1 VASQV
6 PLPSVTYIVLRQRFG
21 IADQGCPGR
30 PKRITLGPCLADEEA
45 ASGVGLQ
52 VLGVR
57 GHIADEEEGLPERIE
72 RERHQRAEGK
82 PRVLAR

>member
-6 PLPSVTYIVLRQRFG
+6 SLPSVSYIVLRHSLG
-21 IADQGCPGR
+21 LADWVCPGR

-52 VLGVR
+52 VLGVH
-57 GHIADEEEGLPERIE
+57 GHIADEEEGPPERIE
-72 RERHQRAEGK
+72 REGHQ
-82 PRVLAR
+82 